1 MNKGE
6 SAQIG
11 QVRLSQAGSSIPEA
25 ARCFW
30 ISWLSASNFWRN
42 SGGIRPSS
50 SWKFER
56 RLSLNQW
63 SLQGSTE
70 EERIIVVNCSR
81 KLLQRVF
88 PKELLPNSTSLHLH
102 KTSDILYITY
112 IIYINFIYI
121 TYIIYRCSM
130 SKYLL
135 NYTGKRPQT
144 LWGVRKSMHQLQA
157 REAMEQ
163 QQIRRNRS
171 G

>member
-1 MNKGE
+1 MCFPKGP
-6 SAQIG
+6 ANG
-11 QVRLSQAGSSIPEA
+11 LSQRFA
-25 ARCFW
+25 A
-30 ISWLSASNFWRN
+30 
-42 SGGIRPSS
+42 
-50 SWKFER
+50 KFHFSR
-56 RLSLNQW
+56 RLHN
-63 SLQGSTE
+63 
-70 EERIIVVNCSR
+70 IPY
-81 KLLQRVF
+81 F
-88 PKELLPNSTSLHLH
+88 
-102 KTSDILYITY
+102 LYITY